1 MINTKLTR
9 LASKIAYKAHEG
21 QTDKAGV
28 PYIFHPIHIAEQM
41 DSEESCVVALL
52 HDVIEDSD
60 ITLEILNKYFNDDI
74 ITALRVLTKKEND
87 DYLMYIKRVK
97 TNKLATK
104 VKIKDLEHNR
114 DLTRLDEVTDKDRKR
129 SMKYWEAIRYLE
141 DIETI

>member
-52 HDVIEDSD
+52 HDVIEDSN
-60 ITLEILNKYFNDDI
+60 ITLEILSKYFNDDI
-74 ITALRVLTKKEND
+74 ITALRVLTKKENE
-87 DYLMYIKRVK
+87 DYVMYIKRVK

-114 DLTRLDEVTDKDRKR
+114 DLTRLNEVTDKDRKR

>member
-41 DSEESCVVALL
+41 DTEASCIVALL
-52 HDVIEDSD
+52 HDVVEDSD
-60 ITLEILNKYFNDDI
+60 ITIDYLSKYFSEEI
-74 ITALRVLTKKEND
+74 MVALKILTKSETD
-87 DYLMYIKRVK
+87 DYIEYIKRVK

-104 VKIKDLEHNR
+104 VKLKDLEHNK
-114 DLTRLDEVTDKDRKR
+114 DLTRLDIVTDEDKKR
-129 SMKYWEAIRYLE
+129 AIKYLDAIRYLE

>member
-41 DSEESCVVALL
+41 DNEESCIVALL
-52 HDVIEDSD
+52 HDVVEDSN
-60 ITLEILNKYFNDDI
+60 ITLEYLSKYFNEDI
-74 ITALRVLTKKEND
+74 IEALRILTKEEND
-87 DYLMYIKRVK
+87 DYVEYIKRVK

-104 VKIKDLEHNR
+104 VKLKDLEHNM
-114 DLTRLDEVTDKDRKR
+114 DLTRLDEITDDDMNR
-129 SMKYWEAIRYLE
+129 SKKYSDAIRYLE
-141 DIETI
+141 DVETI

>member
-41 DSEESCVVALL
+41 DNEESCVVALL
-52 HDVIEDSD
+52 HDVVEDSN
-60 ITLEILNKYFNDDI
+60 ITLEDLSKYFNEDI
-74 ITALRVLTKKEND
+74 IEALRTLTKEEND
-87 DYLMYIKRVK
+87 DYVEYIKRVK

-104 VKIKDLEHNR
+104 VKLKDLEHNM
-114 DLTRLDEVTDKDRKR
+114 DLTRLDEITDDDRNR
-129 SMKYWEAIRYLE
+129 SKKYSDAIRYLE
-141 DIETI
+141 DVETI

>member
-9 LASKIAYKAHEG
+9 LASKIAYRAHEG

-60 ITLEILNKYFNDDI
+60 ITLEILSKYFNDDI

-87 DYLMYIKRVK
+87 DYVMYIKRVK

-129 SMKYWEAIRYLE
+129 SLKYWQAIRYLE

>member
-9 LASKIAYKAHEG
+9 LASKLAYKAHEG
-21 QTDKAGV
+21 QIDKAGV

-60 ITLEILNKYFNDDI
+60 ITLEILSKYFNDDI
-74 ITALRVLTKKEND
+74 IAALRVLTKKEND
-87 DYLMYIKRVK
+87 DYVMYIKRVK

-114 DLTRLDEVTDKDRKR
+114 DLTRLDEVTDRDKKR

>member
-41 DSEESCVVALL
+41 DSEESCLVALL

-60 ITLEILNKYFNDDI
+60 ITLEILSKYFNDDI

-87 DYLMYIKRVK
+87 DYVMYIKRVK

-129 SMKYWEAIRYLE
+129 SLKYWQAIRYLE

>member
-21 QTDKAGV
+21 QVDKAGV

-41 DSEESCVVALL
+41 DTEESCIVALL
-52 HDVIEDSD
+52 HDVVEDSD
-60 ITLEILNKYFNDDI
+60 ITIDYLSKYFSEEVMA
-74 ITALRVLTKKEND
+74 ALKILTKNEND
-87 DYLMYIKRVK
+87 DYVEYIKRVK

-104 VKIKDLEHNR
+104 VKLKDLKHNS
-114 DLTRLDEVTDKDRKR
+114 DLTRLDIVTDEDRER
-129 SMKYWEAIRYLE
+129 STKYINAIRYLE

>member
-41 DSEESCVVALL
+41 DSEESCIVALL

-60 ITLEILNKYFNDDI
+60 ITLEILSKYFNDDI

-87 DYLMYIKRVK
+87 DYVMYIKRVK

-129 SMKYWEAIRYLE
+129 SLKYWQAIRYLE

>member
-21 QTDKAGV
+21 QVDKAGV

-41 DSEESCVVALL
+41 DTEESCIVALL
-52 HDVIEDSD
+52 HDVVEDSD
-60 ITLEILNKYFNDDI
+60 ITIDYLSKYFSEEVMG
-74 ITALRVLTKKEND
+74 ALKILTKNEND
-87 DYLMYIKRVK
+87 DYVEYIKRVK

-104 VKIKDLEHNR
+104 VKLKDLKHNS
-114 DLTRLDEVTDKDRKR
+114 DLTRLDIVTDEDRER
-129 SMKYWEAIRYLE
+129 STKYINAIRYLE

>member
-52 HDVIEDSD
+52 HDVVEDSD
-60 ITLEILNKYFNDDI
+60 ITLEILSKYFNDDI
-74 ITALRVLTKKEND
+74 IAALRVLTKKEND
-87 DYLMYIKRVK
+87 DYVMYIKRVK

-104 VKIKDLEHNR
+104 VKIKDLEHNK
-114 DLTRLDEVTDKDRKR
+114 DLTRLDEVTDRDKKR

>member
-60 ITLEILNKYFNDDI
+60 ITLEILSKYFKDDI
-74 ITALRVLTKKEND
+74 IAALRVLTKKEND
-87 DYLMYIKRVK
+87 DYVMYIKRVK

>member
-28 PYIFHPIHIAEQM
+28 PYIFHPINIAEQM

-60 ITLEILNKYFNDDI
+60 ITLEILSKYFNDDI
-74 ITALRVLTKKEND
+74 IAALRVLTKKEND
-87 DYLMYIKRVK
+87 DYVMYIKRVK

-114 DLTRLDEVTDKDRKR
+114 DLTRLNEVTDRDKKR

>member
-60 ITLEILNKYFNDDI
+60 ITLEILSKYFNDDI

-104 VKIKDLEHNR
+104 VKMKDLEHNR

-129 SMKYWEAIRYLE
+129 SLKYWQAIRYLE

>member
-60 ITLEILNKYFNDDI
+60 ITLEILSKYFDDDI
-74 ITALRVLTKKEND
+74 IAALRVLTKKEND
-87 DYLMYIKRVK
+87 DYVMYIKRVK

-129 SMKYWEAIRYLE
+129 SMKYWKAIRYLE

>member
-9 LASKIAYKAHEG
+9 LASKIAYKAHEC

-60 ITLEILNKYFNDDI
+60 ITLEILSKYFNDDI
-74 ITALRVLTKKEND
+74 IAALRVLTKKEND
-87 DYLMYIKRVK
+87 DYVMYIKRVK

>member
-9 LASKIAYKAHEG
+9 LASKIAYKAHNG

-60 ITLEILNKYFNDDI
+60 ITLEILSKYFNDDI

-87 DYLMYIKRVK
+87 DYVMYIKRVK

-129 SMKYWEAIRYLE
+129 SLKYWQAIRYLE

>member
-60 ITLEILNKYFNDDI
+60 ITLEILSKYFNDDI
-74 ITALRVLTKKEND
+74 IAALRVLTKKEND
-87 DYLMYIKRVK
+87 DYVMYIKRVK

-114 DLTRLDEVTDKDRKR
+114 DLTRLDEVTDSDKIR

>member
-60 ITLEILNKYFNDDI
+60 ITLEILSKYFNDDI
-74 ITALRVLTKKEND
+74 IAALRVLTKKEND
-87 DYLMYIKRVK
+87 DYVMYIKRVK

-114 DLTRLDEVTDKDRKR
+114 DLTRLNEVTDRDKKR

>member
-1 MINTKLTR
+1 
-9 LASKIAYKAHEG
+9 
-21 QTDKAGV
+21 
-28 PYIFHPIHIAEQM
+28 M
-41 DSEESCVVALL
+41 DSEESCIVALL

-60 ITLEILNKYFNDDI
+60 ITLEILSKYFNDDI

-87 DYLMYIKRVK
+87 DYVMYIKRVK

-129 SMKYWEAIRYLE
+129 SLKYWEAIRYLE

>member
-52 HDVIEDSD
+52 HDVVEDSD
-60 ITLEILNKYFNDDI
+60 ITLEILSKYFNDDI
-74 ITALRVLTKKEND
+74 IAALRVLTKKEND
-87 DYLMYIKRVK
+87 DYVMYIKRVK

-104 VKIKDLEHNR
+104 VKIKDLEHNS
-114 DLTRLDEVTDKDRKR
+114 DLTRLDEVTDRDKKR

>member
-74 ITALRVLTKKEND
+74 IAALRVLTKKEND
-87 DYLMYIKRVK
+87 DYVMYIKRVK

>member
-74 ITALRVLTKKEND
+74 IAALRVLTKKEND
-87 DYLMYIKRVK
+87 DYVMYIKRVK

-129 SMKYWEAIRYLE
+129 SLKYWEAIRYLE

>member
-28 PYIFHPIHIAEQM
+28 PYIFHPIHIAEQI

-60 ITLEILNKYFNDDI
+60 ITLEILSKYFNDDI
-74 ITALRVLTKKEND
+74 IAALRVLTKKEND
-87 DYLMYIKRVK
+87 DYVMYIKRVK

>member
-9 LASKIAYKAHEG
+9 LASKIAYRAHDG

-41 DSEESCVVALL
+41 DSEESCIVALL
-52 HDVIEDSD
+52 HDVIEDSN
-60 ITLEILNKYFNDDI
+60 ITLEILSKYFNDDI

-87 DYLMYIKRVK
+87 DYVMYIKRVK

-129 SMKYWEAIRYLE
+129 SLKYWQAIRYLE

>member
-1 MINTKLTR
+1 MINTRLTR

-60 ITLEILNKYFNDDI
+60 ITLEILSKYFNDDI
-74 ITALRVLTKKEND
+74 ITALRLLTKKEND
-87 DYLMYIKRVK
+87 DYVMYIKRVK

-129 SMKYWEAIRYLE
+129 SLKYWEAIRYLE

>member
-60 ITLEILNKYFNDDI
+60 ITLEILSKYFNDDI
-74 ITALRVLTKKEND
+74 IAALRVLTKKEND
-87 DYLMYIKRVK
+87 DYVMYIKKVK

-114 DLTRLDEVTDKDRKR
+114 DLTRLDEVTDRDKKR

>member
-60 ITLEILNKYFNDDI
+60 ITLEILSKYFDDDI
-74 ITALRVLTKKEND
+74 IAALRVLTKKEND
-87 DYLMYIKRVK
+87 DYVMYIKRVK

-114 DLTRLDEVTDKDRKR
+114 DLNRLDEVTDKDRKR

>member
-9 LASKIAYKAHEG
+9 LASKIAYRAHEG

-60 ITLEILNKYFNDDI
+60 ITLEILSKYFHDDI
-74 ITALRVLTKKEND
+74 IAALRVLTKKEND
-87 DYLMYIKRVK
+87 DYVMYIKRVK

-129 SMKYWEAIRYLE
+129 SLKYWEAIRYLE

>member
-1 MINTKLTR
+1 MLFR
-9 LASKIAYKAHEG
+9 S
-21 QTDKAGV
+21 
-28 PYIFHPIHIAEQM
+28 
-41 DSEESCVVALL
+41 SEESCVVALL

-60 ITLEILNKYFNDDI
+60 ITLEILSKYFNDDI
-74 ITALRVLTKKEND
+74 IAALRVLTKKEND
-87 DYLMYIKRVK
+87 DYVMYIKRVK

>member
-21 QTDKAGV
+21 QVDKAGV

-41 DSEESCVVALL
+41 DTENSCIVALL
-52 HDVIEDSD
+52 HDVVEDSD
-60 ITLEILNKYFNDDI
+60 ITIDYLSKYFSEEVMA
-74 ITALRVLTKKEND
+74 ALKILTKNEND
-87 DYLMYIKRVK
+87 DYVEYIKRVK

-104 VKIKDLEHNR
+104 VKLKDLKHNS
-114 DLTRLDEVTDKDRKR
+114 DLTRLDIVTDEDRER
-129 SMKYWEAIRYLE
+129 STKYINAIRYLE